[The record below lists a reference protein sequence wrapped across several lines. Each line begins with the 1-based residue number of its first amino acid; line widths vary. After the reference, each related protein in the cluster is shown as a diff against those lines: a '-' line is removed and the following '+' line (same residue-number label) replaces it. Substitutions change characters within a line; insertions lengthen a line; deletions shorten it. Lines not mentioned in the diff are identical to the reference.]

1 MEISQSMLKYSSD
14 EVILIFCAKVL
25 NFFSPKFSSEK
36 ELELAEVELINFA
49 KNCDLTSDEF
59 LYALELAADGN
70 LYSEP
75 DEIGKSK
82 KVQLFREIDRL
93 KLGEVKSA
101 YKFHKKTDK
110 LHLEAKKEIKEIT
123 EKKPEISEEQKKA
136 EKKKNFESLIEAIKK
151 NEPCNHAFL
160 FYDFVIKKGGLKS
173 FVSSKQAQIIL
184 IRSKMISYLDRAEKS
199 RNKALFNSFQIIEFR
214 KYFDTGNLNPELA
227 FDFEKL
233 KNIAIIEVKND
244 LVYAY
249 LKKNLW
255 KYNLK
260 KSNNENS

>member
-1 MEISQSMLKYSSD
+1 MVGANYQNDDERKLAGGEWILFCQKFNLTAPEIVEAYRMALAKELKIFDENKAYKSS
-14 EVILIFCAKVL
+14 EYNGEYIKIYPNLSLITAGEVL
-25 NFFSPKFSSEK
+25 NAY
-36 ELELAEVELINFA
+36 LE
-49 KNCDLTSDEF
+49 
-59 LYALELAADGN
+59 
-70 LYSEP
+70 
-75 DEIGKSK
+75 
-82 KVQLFREIDRL
+82 
-93 KLGEVKSA
+93 
-101 YKFHKKTDK
+101 HKKLDK
-110 LHLEAKKEIKEIT
+110 AHENAKKLIHSELNPKI
-123 EKKPEISEEQKKA
+123 EISEEQKKA
-136 EKKKNFESLIEAIKK
+136 ERKKNFESLIEAIKK

-199 RNKALFNSFQIIEFR
+199 GNKAIFNNFQIVEFR
-214 KYFDTGNLNPELA
+214 KYFDTGNLIPELA
-227 FDFEKL
+227 SDFEKL